1 MFIGWLTCIP
11 AVLHPHSLCRST
23 TANAPANRQMP
34 IASVVRRHFR
44 KKRKKERIMIRFPS
58 ILLTFFCLTL
68 LTNCDNFEKKFYDH
82 IDQGQINAIKNG
94 TDTFDLATITDFEW
108 DSVLLVRGNE
118 SVPEYKEFIEETLNN
133 KKSTIDWEDRAYG
146 GKIDPTLTRKTKD
159 LEVNRDRFYFLTP
172 EKKIIE
178 KEIKSGI
185 HCHKPAFDL
194 ELCLVDTL
202 NKREWLSRKEC
213 KFILKS
219 NVQTIG
225 EGTVILYSR
234 CRTEFSPGSLKY
246 FDEEK

>member
-1 MFIGWLTCIP
+1 
-11 AVLHPHSLCRST
+11 
-23 TANAPANRQMP
+23 
-34 IASVVRRHFR
+34 
-44 KKRKKERIMIRFPS
+44 MIKFPN
-58 ILLTFFCLTL
+58 ILLVLFFL
-68 LTNCDNFEKKFYDH
+68 LYLASCDNFEKKFYDR

-94 TDTFDLATITDFEW
+94 ADTFDFASITDFEW

-118 SVPEYKEFIEETLNN
+118 SVPEHKEFIEESLNN
-133 KKSTIDWEDRAYG
+133 KKSKIDWEERAYG
-146 GKIDPTLTRKTKD
+146 GKIDPRLTRKTKD
-159 LEVNRDRFYFLTP
+159 LQINRDRFYFLTP

-185 HCHKPAFDL
+185 NSHNPAFDL
-194 ELCLVDTL
+194 ELCLLDSI

-234 CRTEFSPGSLKY
+234 CRTEFSPDSL
-246 FDEEK
+246 